1 MKLDV
6 RFPAGPPATVADILD
21 GLNREPVDGPLVP
34 GDPRVVDF
42 LTSFARR
49 MLSPAIARRHPE
61 LGSLGFFLRKTE
73 IHKTLEHLRSHPA
86 DALIF
91 PRGLVFHV
99 PPANVDTI
107 FVYSW
112 ALSALAGNRNVI
124 RISARSAG
132 AATTVLEA
140 LNASLAE
147 AHPAIAQT
155 QRMVTYGRQDEITAA
170 LSAACDLRVIWGG
183 DRSVREIRR
192 HALAP
197 HARDITFPDR
207 TSYAAI
213 SLAGWLAADPAA
225 RKRAAEGLVNDVYWF
240 DQAACA
246 SPRAIFLIGHPDQAA
261 EVRAE
266 LIGLVGEGAR
276 AQGFAVD
283 AAMAVEKRVSTYGLA
298 AEGQATALD
307 LADNTVTGVT
317 LAGTGSVPHTWLGA
331 GVFAFATAA
340 SLAEIAPLIA
350 RRDQTFSHFG
360 FSREELTAFAQQLN
374 GRGIDRMVPFGQA
387 LNFAGIWDGY
397 DLIREFSRL
406 VTITA

>member
-6 RFPAGPPATVADILD
+6 RFPAGPSATVEEILD
-21 GLNREPVDGPLVP
+21 GVRREPEGGPLVP
-34 GDPRVVDF
+34 GDPRVIDF
-42 LTSFARR
+42 LTGLARR
-49 MLSPAIARRHPE
+49 LLSPTVARRHPE

-73 IHKTLEHLRSHPA
+73 IVKTLEHLHGNA
-86 DALIF
+86 GDALAF

-112 ALSALAGNRNVI
+112 ALSALAGNPNVI
-124 RISARSAG
+124 RISGRAAG
-132 AATTVLEA
+132 AATTILEL
-140 LNASLAE
+140 LNASLAD

-170 LSAACDLRVIWGG
+170 LSAGCDLRVIWGG

-192 HALAP
+192 HPLAP
-197 HARDITFPDR
+197 HARDVTFPDR

-213 SLAGWLAADPAA
+213 SLEGWLAADADA
-225 RKRAAEGLVNDVYWF
+225 RRRAAEGLVNDVYWF
-240 DQAACA
+240 DQAACS
-246 SPRAIFLIGHPDQAA
+246 SPRAIFLVGDPARA
-261 EVRAE
+261 GEVRAE
-266 LIGLVGEGAR
+266 LLGLVAQGAR

-283 AAMAVEKRVSTYGLA
+283 AAMAVEKRVTTYGLA
-298 AEGQATALD
+298 AEGQATELD

-317 LAGTGSVPHTWLGA
+317 LAGPGAVPREWIGA
-331 GVFAFATAA
+331 GVFPFTTVG
-340 SLAEIAPLIA
+340 SLAEIAPLMS
-350 RRDQTFSHFG
+350 RKDQTFSHFG
-360 FSREELTAFAQQLN
+360 FSHEQLTAFARQLA
-374 GRGIDRMVPFGQA
+374 GRGVDRMVPFGQA
-387 LNFAGIWDGY
+387 LNFSGVWDGY